1 MWRWIKR
8 LTLVG
13 VGLCAGLIVLGSF
26 ITPERG
32 RPAGTWAAKVH
43 VNEPPPL
50 DEANRASLI
59 RQGFISENAIG
70 CLARDDSDTLG
81 RLAIDGD
88 TAAFNTLQR
97 RMLVTGQCRI
107 LQSGLRVYIADTS
120 LWSGLYAVRPVGET
134 DAYWTDQGMV
144 VGQASR

>member
-1 MWRWIKR
+1 MWRWIKL
-8 LTLVG
+8 LTLAG
-13 VGLCAGLIVLGSF
+13 VGLCAGLIVLGSL
-26 ITPERG
+26 ITHERA
-32 RPAGTWAAKVH
+32 RPDRTWAAKVH
-43 VNEPPPL
+43 VNEPQSV
-50 DEANRASLI
+50 DDASRASLV
-59 RQGFISENAIG
+59 RQGFISEKAIG
-70 CLARDDSDTLG
+70 CLARDDTDTLG

-144 VGQASR
+144 VRASR